1 MNIDRLK
8 ELLQIPFEE
17 LASNTDLKNEVTEF
31 YKVVFNVKTC
41 TSCKDKFSEYYKKLI
56 DSGITNDVE
65 ISNSESVIE
74 SNFKLRTDLGVT
86 RITFDDGQFI
96 SQTECDDDVAIGFLQ
111 ANPNRISM
119 FEKYPE
125 NWKELIEN
133 NETENEY
140 E

>member
-8 ELLQIPFEE
+8 ELLQIPFDE
-17 LASNTDLKNEVTEF
+17 LSSNAKLKNEVTDF
-31 YKVVFNVKTC
+31 YKVVFNVKVC

-56 DSGITNDVE
+56 DSGITKDVE
-65 ISNSESVIE
+65 VLDNEIAN
-74 SNFKLRTDLGVT
+74 NFKLRNDLGVSK
-86 RITFDDGQFI
+86 ITFDNGQFI
-96 SQTECDDDVAIGFLQ
+96 SQNECDDDVAIGFLQ